1 MGYIT
6 AGQAAKKWEISQRRM
21 QILCAENRIE
31 GTFKLGEAWAIPEN
45 AEKPDDNRKA
55 KKHNE
60 K

>member
-6 AGQAAKKWEISQRRM
+6 AGQAAKKWKISQRRV

-45 AEKPDDNRKA
+45 PEKPDDNRKA